1 MSLQDVSNDSS
12 VMNWLHQAGHGHLVA
27 DQHRS
32 AVMSPSTSAPRVTH
46 NYDNTDLYGD
56 LYNGAEA
63 HAQADHLHGQSYGTQ
78 YRHEDFVSSPTQFL
92 APYSH
97 QQPYDA
103 DIENLKRDPNTRIVQ
118 QPAQNNVEYK
128 QRIFVRYLQPPTPPV
143 SGSIIIREKQLPQPP
158 PDSPLIIRR
167 PPPPPPPTPPPVVIR
182 ERPPLIPPPQPTTI
196 INKIIPAPPK
206 PPRQVIIEQ
215 YPPLPTKP
223 QNVIIEKWL
232 PVAPRQRRVI
242 YERAPP
248 SMIQQ
253 PRPPL
258 VVQHAQPQVRVH
270 REIFTDPCPK
280 RPCQQVAQVCG
291 CQQSCS
297 TVCPSSL
304 TSYNPHS
311 IIQPAY
317 GGMSYPQS
325 GVVVM
330 QSGATNAISSSSYG
344 MPYSCVCHSQ
354 TIAGLGEYGGSITT
368 VPTVGHS
375 CEQSMVYQ
383 VPGNVPIENVL
394 RQFGIEP
401 GNIQHPGYF

>member
-12 VMNWLHQAGHGHLVA
+12 MINWLHQAGHGHLVA

-32 AVMSPSTSAPRVTH
+32 AVMSPSTSAPIVTH
-46 NYDNTDLYGD
+46 NYDNTDRYGD
-56 LYNGAEA
+56 LYNGAVSY
-63 HAQADHLHGQSYGTQ
+63 AQADHLHGQSYGTQ

-97 QQPYDA
+97 QQSYDA
-103 DIENLKRDPNTRIVQ
+103 DVENLKRDPNTRVVQ
-118 QPAQNNVEYK
+118 GPAQGNVEYK

-158 PDSPLIIRR
+158 PESPLIIRR
-167 PPPPPPPTPPPVVIR
+167 APPPPPPTPPPVVIR
-182 ERPPLIPPPQPTTI
+182 ERPPPIPPPQPTTI
-196 INKIIPAPPK
+196 INKIIPAPQK

-215 YPPLPTKP
+215 YPPLPPKP
-223 QNVIIEKWL
+223 QNVIIERWL

-248 SMIQQ
+248 PMIQQ

-258 VVQHAQPQVRVH
+258 IVQHAQP
-270 REIFTDPCPK
+270 
-280 RPCQQVAQVCG
+280 QQVAQVCG

-297 TVCPSSL
+297 TVYPSSL

-317 GGMSYPQS
+317 GGMSCPQS
-325 GVVVM
+325 DVVVM
-330 QSGATNAISSSSYG
+330 QSGAANTISSSSYG

-354 TIAGLGEYGGSITT
+354 TIAGLGGYSGSITT

-375 CEQSMVYQ
+375 CGQSMVYQ
-383 VPGNVPIENVL
+383 VPANVPVENIL

-401 GNIQHPGYF
+401 GTIQHPAHF